1 MTHKVVSASAWM
13 TVASGGASCHQ
24 ERSQLRPA
32 RNQGHGR
39 LLSRQCLAQGRAAQ
53 AASRGGIRVRAAS

>member
-1 MTHKVVSASAWM
+1 MTQRAASARAWM
-13 TVASGGASCHQ
+13 TVARGGASCHQ

-32 RNQGHGR
+32 RNQGQGR

-53 AASRGGIRVRAAS
+53 AASRGIRVWAAS